1 MRENV
6 RASCTWSSAEKS
18 SVECVLGGV
27 HLDSLSDGGSV
38 EVVNEKSVVVG
49 EELTAEDGLIVSCD
63 VGIQVGDK
71 KTASARP
78 CGVSELGSES

>member
-1 MRENV
+1 M
-6 RASCTWSSAEKS
+6 
-18 SVECVLGGV
+18 
-27 HLDSLSDGGSV
+27 DSLSDGVSV
-38 EVVNEKSVVVG
+38 EVVNEEPVVVG